1 MIALY
6 ARQSVEK
13 EGSVSIETQ
22 LDYCKSMIKINEQSK
37 EVNYYIDKGFSGGN
51 IERPAFQQLINDI
64 ELGKIEKVI
73 VYKLDR
79 ISRSLSD
86 FVNIQKIFEKYNV
99 GFVSS
104 QESFDT
110 SSPYGDVI
118 LKILMVFAEFERTS
132 IINRVRDAYQKR
144 SDMGFYMG
152 GRQQY
157 GFELKDTLIDD
168 KKTKM
173 LVPIKEQM
181 EHVKFIYT
189 LYSLNNVSLRKVQKA
204 LIKNHFIPSIGSGWP
219 PSKIN
224 AILKNPVYVKADI
237 DIYNYFLSKNVNIIN
252 SPQLFDGSHA
262 AVLYGRTCHCSTLSD
277 WSDMKLVLAP
287 HEGVISSDIW
297 LKCQQKTHRN
307 KQLGK
312 SMSNQSS
319 WLAGKIYC
327 GLCGKKM
334 TTINSSRS
342 DGTKRIYFTCSN
354 KLNKKTCSGTVTIHA
369 DDIENLIYTFIIS
382 KLSKINTIPKTF
394 GYHKIQQIYNIK
406 TKLAELSEKKN
417 QLKKFLLSAELN
429 IIAAEMVNSQAEQLH
444 NEQCI
449 LINKLNSLQKK
460 DYQHI
465 DSDFLLDLWT
475 TASFEEKRAV
485 SDILIERINIS
496 GDGDIEIVW
505 NI

>member
-1 MIALY
+1 
-6 ARQSVEK
+6 
-13 EGSVSIETQ
+13 
-22 LDYCKSMIKINEQSK
+22 
-37 EVNYYIDKGFSGGN
+37 
-51 IERPAFQQLINDI
+51 
-64 ELGKIEKVI
+64 
-73 VYKLDR
+73 
-79 ISRSLSD
+79 
-86 FVNIQKIFEKYNV
+86 
-99 GFVSS
+99 
-104 QESFDT
+104 
-110 SSPYGDVI
+110 
-118 LKILMVFAEFERTS
+118 
-132 IINRVRDAYQKR
+132 
-144 SDMGFYMG
+144 
-152 GRQQY
+152 
-157 GFELKDTLIDD
+157 
-168 KKTKM
+168 
-173 LVPIKEQM
+173 
-181 EHVKFIYT
+181 
-189 LYSLNNVSLRKVQKA
+189 
-204 LIKNHFIPSIGSGWP
+204 
-219 PSKIN
+219 
-224 AILKNPVYVKADI
+224 
-237 DIYNYFLSKNVNIIN
+237 
-252 SPQLFDGSHA
+252 
-262 AVLYGRTCHCSTLSD
+262 
-277 WSDMKLVLAP
+277 
-287 HEGVISSDIW
+287 
-297 LKCQQKTHRN
+297 
-307 KQLGK
+307 
-312 SMSNQSS
+312 
-319 WLAGKIYC
+319 
-327 GLCGKKM
+327 M